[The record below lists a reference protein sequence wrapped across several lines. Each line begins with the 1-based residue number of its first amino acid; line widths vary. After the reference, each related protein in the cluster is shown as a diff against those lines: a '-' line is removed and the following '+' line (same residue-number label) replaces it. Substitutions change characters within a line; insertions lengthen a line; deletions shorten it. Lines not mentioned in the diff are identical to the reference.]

1 MKMSLFARF
10 RSVGWVLIVLLL
22 VAGRASHASPIT
34 QGTYTGIYSGD
45 DYGTVTIAID
55 AQGNV
60 TCDFLSTPKFL
71 HYRSSGTENPTSYL
85 ISCNSASS
93 ASYYWSAASNPSS
106 IPTNSIV
113 GYWGGNVN
121 GTQISGNFTA
131 NYSSVSVDPAGSLN
145 TASYAGLWYQPQY
158 TGTGFNVLPSSAG
171 LLVTYFGVDANGKL
185 LWLVSDTGPK
195 TITIGTQIT
204 LNMSYS
210 SSGTFQAPVRTP
222 VPWGTLSLT
231 FTSCSKATATLNGKD
246 GNLTESL
253 VMLTGAAG
261 MPGCD

>member
-1 MKMSLFARF
+1 MKMPLLARF
-10 RSVGWVLIVLLL
+10 RSAGWVLTVLLL
-22 VAGRASHASPIT
+22 VVGRASHASPIT

-45 DYGTVTIAID
+45 DYGTVTISID
-55 AQGNV
+55 AQGKV
-60 TCDFLSTPKFL
+60 TCDFMSTPKFT
-71 HYRSSGTENPTSYL
+71 HYQSSGVENPTSLL
-85 ISCNSASS
+85 ISCNSA
-93 ASYYWSAASNPSS
+93 ATAKYNWAAASNPSS
-106 IPTNSIV
+106 VPTNSIF
-113 GYWGGNVN
+113 GSWGGVVDANQVT
-121 GTQISGNFTA
+121 GTFTA
-131 NYSSVSVDPAGSLN
+131 YYSSVSVDPAGSLN

-171 LLVTYFGVDANGKL
+171 LLVTYFGVDASGKL

-195 TITIGTQIT
+195 TITIGTAIT

-222 VPWGTLSLT
+222 VTWGTLSLT

-261 MPGCD
+261 MPGCQ